1 MHTYIYIYILVPLMV
16 TSISAEEFQRF
27 QSQLLDLREA
37 QITANDAKLRAEKR
51 IKQLEEELIYT
62 QSALTN
68 AQTTFSDHNSLLEEL
83 KQENKL
89 LRDKLFNTES
99 SFQLQSS
106 TLRAECYRL
115 TNELDKLSQQLS
127 SNHTDTTNT
136 TTTTTNNNNSS
147 SRQDDFCQTMIINLQ
162 HQSIQTNNDPNCE
175 LNQIPAFLMNDI
187 ENLTNSLKQA
197 NYTHDQLKQTIEQL
211 NNKVDTIENQISFD
225 IFNAQQTI
233 RKLTQE
239 NKSLLIELNKSQEKC
254 HELNI
259 IESELRNQIDVIK
272 RRSEKLNHELRRQ
285 LSRFIRNQHNGDID
299 TSIQQLRKNSLHSSS
314 SSLTS
319 SNIILGTSTSNGIS
333 NEMMN
338 DSMMMN
344 NKLSNVSMPKNTS
357 FHEMPPG
364 FFSTADFKAII
375 DRMSEVQEENCTL
388 RRCKKRLEADLMA
401 KSKVIQ
407 KRLDD
412 YLQSPLIYHGN
423 NDTVTATTT
432 TTTSIP
438 TSAVSSSQY
447 RSVPSSIS
455 PYTSATTPSSS
466 SSSSNFPNSTTW
478 FPFLRNLTLT
488 SDSST
493 LTSASTS
500 LSSVNLQTVNRLKF
514 MCEQLM
520 TENIELKEKL
530 QSIP

>member
-136 TTTTTNNNNSS
+136 TTNNSSS
-147 SRQDDFCQTMIINLQ
+147 SRQDDFCQTIIIPLQ
-162 HQSIQTNNDPNCE
+162 HKSIQTNNDPNCE

-211 NNKVDTIENQISFD
+211 NNKVDTIENQLSFD
-225 IFNAQQTI
+225 VFNAQQTI
-233 RKLTQE
+233 KKLTQE

-259 IESELRNQIDVIK
+259 IENELRNQIDVIK

-285 LSRFIRNQHNGDID
+285 LSRFIRNHHNGDID

-319 SNIILGTSTSNGIS
+319 SNIILGTSTSDGIS

-344 NKLSNVSMPKNTS
+344 NKLSNVSMSKNTN

-407 KRLDD
+407 KGLDN

-432 TTTSIP
+432 TTSIP

-447 RSVPSSIS
+447 RSVPLSIS
-455 PYTSATTPSSS
+455 PYTFATTPS

-478 FPFLRNLTLT
+478 FPFLRNLTST

-530 QSIP
+530 QGIP

>member
-1 MHTYIYIYILVPLMV
+1 MV

-37 QITANDAKLRAEKR
+37 QIIANDAKLRAEKR

-62 QSALTN
+62 QSTLTN
-68 AQTTFSDHNSLLEEL
+68 NQIIFSNHNSQLEEL

-106 TLRAECYRL
+106 TLKAECYRL

-127 SNHTDTTNT
+127 SNHTDTTNSSSS
-136 TTTTTNNNNSS
+136 SS
-147 SRQDDFCQTMIINLQ
+147 SRQDNFCQTIIITLQ
-162 HQSIQTNNDPNCE
+162 DKSIQTNNHNANFE
-175 LNQIPAFLMNDI
+175 LNQIPAFLIHDI
-187 ENLTNSLKQA
+187 ETLTNSLKQA
-197 NYTHDQLKQTIEQL
+197 NLTHDKLKQTIEHL
-211 NNKVDTIENQISFD
+211 NNKIDTIENKLLLDLLNNQQI
-225 IFNAQQTI
+225 IK
-233 RKLTQE
+233 KLTKE
-239 NKSLLIELNKSQEKC
+239 NKSFTIELNQSQEKC
-254 HELNI
+254 NQFHIL
-259 IESELRNQIDVIK
+259 ESELRNQIDVIK

-285 LSRFIRNQHNGDID
+285 LSRFIRNQNGDME
-299 TSIQQLRKNSLHSSS
+299 TSIQIRKNSLHSSS
-314 SSLTS
+314 SSLCS
-319 SNIILGTSTSNGIS
+319 SNNNINHTILGTSTSDDI
-333 NEMMN
+333 MN
-338 DSMMMN
+338 DSIMN
-344 NKLSNVSMPKNTS
+344 NKSSNVSMPKNTN

-407 KRLDD
+407 KGLDN

-423 NDTVTATTT
+423 NDTVTATTTT

-466 SSSSNFPNSTTW
+466 LIIIIKFPQFNDMVPILEKSHFTIGLINT
-478 FPFLRNLTLT
+478 
-488 SDSST
+488 DI
-493 LTSASTS
+493 
-500 LSSVNLQTVNRLKF
+500 SVNIIIQ
-514 MCEQLM
+514 CEF
-520 TENIELKEKL
+520 TN
-530 QSIP
+530 S

>member
-1 MHTYIYIYILVPLMV
+1 MV

-127 SNHTDTTNT
+127 SNHTDTTN
-136 TTTTTNNNNSS
+136 NNSS
-147 SRQDDFCQTMIINLQ
+147 NSQQDNFCQTIIIPLQ
-162 HQSIQTNNDPNCE
+162 HKSIQTNNDPNCE
-175 LNQIPAFLMNDI
+175 LNEIPAFLINDI
-187 ENLTNSLKQA
+187 DNLTNSLKQA

-211 NNKVDTIENQISFD
+211 NNKVYTIENQLLFD
-225 IFNAQQTI
+225 VFNAQQTI
-233 RKLTQE
+233 KKLTQE

-259 IESELRNQIDVIK
+259 IESDLRNQIDVIK
-272 RRSEKLNHELRRQ
+272 RRSEKLNYELRRQ
-285 LSRFIRNQHNGDID
+285 LSRFIRNHHNGDID

-319 SNIILGTSTSNGIS
+319 NNIILGTSTSDSIS
-333 NEMMN
+333 NEIMN
-338 DSMMMN
+338 DSIMIN
-344 NKLSNVSMPKNTS
+344 NKLSNVSMPKNTT

-407 KRLDD
+407 KGLDN

-423 NDTVTATTT
+423 NDTVTAT

-466 SSSSNFPNSTTW
+466 SSSSSNFPNSTTW
-478 FPFLRNLTLT
+478 FPFLRNLTST

>member
-1 MHTYIYIYILVPLMV
+1 MV

-37 QITANDAKLRAEKR
+37 QIIANDAKLRAEKR

-68 AQTTFSDHNSLLEEL
+68 AQTTFSDSNIHLEEL

-127 SNHTDTTNT
+127 SNHIDTTY
-136 TTTTTNNNNSS
+136 TTNSSSS
-147 SRQDDFCQTMIINLQ
+147 SRQDDEIQCSKSCQTIIITF
-162 HQSIQTNNDPNCE
+162 HHKSIQTDNNDNT
-175 LNQIPAFLMNDI
+175 NQEIPTYLIEDI
-187 ENLTNSLKQA
+187 ENLKNSLNQA
-197 NYTHDQLKQTIEQL
+197 NSTHDKLKQTIEYL
-211 NNKVDTIENQISFD
+211 NHKVDDLETQLSLD
-225 IFNAQQTI
+225 ILNYQQTI
-233 RKLTQE
+233 QKLTNE
-239 NKSLLIELNKSQEKC
+239 NNTLLIDLNKSQDQYN
-254 HELNI
+254 HLVT
-259 IESELRNQIDVIK
+259 IENELRNQIVIIK
-272 RRSEKLNHELRRQ
+272 RRSEKLNYELRRQ
-285 LSRFIRNQHNGDID
+285 LSQFIRNQQQNGDIEL
-299 TSIQQLRKNSLHSSS
+299 SSFIKLRKNSLHSSS
-314 SSLTS
+314 SSLS
-319 SNIILGTSTSNGIS
+319 SNNNNHIISGTSATDGIS
-333 NEMMN
+333 NEVINDSIMN
-338 DSMMMN
+338 DKS
-344 NKLSNVSMPKNTS
+344 SNVSMMKKNNS
-357 FHEMPPG
+357 GGFHEMPQG

-401 KSKVIQ
+401 KSRVIQ
-407 KRLDD
+407 KGLDN
-412 YLQSPLIYHGN
+412 YLQSPLLYHGN
-423 NDTVTATTT
+423 NDSITV
-432 TTTSIP
+432 TTTSISTP
-438 TSAVSSSQY
+438 AVSSSQY
-447 RSVPSSIS
+447 RSVPSNIS
-455 PYTSATTPSSS
+455 PYTPTTISSS

-478 FPFLRNLTLT
+478 FPFLKNLTLT

-493 LTSASTS
+493 LTSSSAS
-500 LSSVNLQTVNRLKF
+500 LSSVNIQTVNRLKL

-530 QSIP
+530 QSVP